1 MLSIERRMEL
11 KLTPEEY
18 ERIRRK
24 YPDAVPIIL
33 SRNKTA
39 DAVLP
44 LLPKNKFI
52 VKKSF
57 TIGQFMYVVRHT
69 MTLPPEKALF
79 LFTKVGLP
87 QASMTIGEAWSV
99 FKSDDGALHMYYATE
114 NTFGFAA

>member
-1 MLSIERRMEL
+1 MEL

-99 FKSDDGALHMYYATE
+99 YRSDDGALHMYYATE
-114 NTFGFAA
+114 NTFGLAA